1 MSQTN
6 AIPFNLSSI
15 TKAQFEAYC
24 EGPFRSMLLNV
35 FSLNLGKKSNK
46 LKQGAA
52 LSLGFNAYES
62 LVELW
67 DRCERIKNG
76 IHLEACFKQDD
87 RFTLKAKNILFV
99 YDPVRLCFVGMALRP
114 GEEGRKLDAS
124 LADLDEVCIVEMP
137 EGAVFSPNVSKKRFH
152 AAVDG
157 GDMAIDDIHSG
168 SIQGPLQYTIVTD
181 NGVEIGEISV
191 TRTDEGIILD
201 VYEPG
206 DESEVFSSGGIMFTD
221 RQESEGSEDLVNL
234 VDMTPLFSG
243 AYGEYYSWYKSGAD
257 DQNLSRL
264 LSINPGE
271 ETDISDFMYE
281 TPERAIECV
290 QNEEWGVDPEQM
302 REVGGFLVKHTLT
315 LVPSPY

>member
-6 AIPFNLSSI
+6 AIPFNVSSI

-24 EGPFRSMLLNV
+24 EGPFRAMLLNI
-35 FSLNLGKKSNK
+35 FSLDLGKKSNK

-67 DRCERIKNG
+67 ARCERIKNG
-76 IHLEACFKQDD
+76 VHLEACSKQDD

-157 GDMAIDDIHSG
+157 NNMDIDDIHSG

-221 RQESEGSEDLVNL
+221 RQCEGSEDLVNL
-234 VDMTPLFSG
+234 VDTAPVFCG
-243 AYGEYYSWYKSGAD
+243 AYGEYYSWYRSGSD
-257 DQNLSRL
+257 DESISRL

-271 ETDISDFMYE
+271 ETDISDFAFE
-281 TPERAIECV
+281 TLERAIECV
-290 QNEEWGVDPEQM
+290 ENEDWGVGPEQM
-302 REVGGFLVKHTLT
+302 MEVGAVLVKHSFTIM
-315 LVPSPY
+315 PSPY